1 LHTPDIREQKNL
13 LKEDGKVK
21 GKRRWLF
28 ISAVLILG
36 VGLIGSGTLWGDEAG
51 PPATGAASD
60 GQTIVAQ
67 AAPAETT
74 TTQPAA
80 PPATTTTPG
89 TGNVPVTEVTVKA
102 QKEKP
107 ATGTVAEGYRVDTV
121 KTIGPWPDMSLQDTP
136 YSINIMSKELIENL
150 QITNVN
156 DLWKYNPYT
165 ELYIPESRFGNNM
178 NLRGIYSGRVTQDGL
193 PVTGMTNGPAL
204 EDKQQ
209 IEVMTG
215 VVGFLYGVGSPA
227 GVVNYVTKR
236 APDQPLADLTVG
248 WTGRSQDYVHLDA
261 GGPLNPNIGY
271 RVNIMGQDGET
282 YVKDAYVH
290 EYLLS
295 GALDFH
301 ILDNLKLETDFS
313 RYFDEQDGMQIGF
326 SPSTGGTLRSIS
338 PDLVNPYKLY
348 GQPWGYERDQF
359 TQGGGILTWNIN
371 DMFTFR
377 SALREGIDETERLNV
392 NSTNN
397 WPARS
402 YITTIYYIGESD
414 TYNTAT
420 YGYLDTKFKIGP
432 VSNLITTGVNFLK
445 QDQLAYQTRTFNG
458 NIPGTFY
465 FADPAYVANPT
476 PDIDIGRE
484 RPSYLSELTNLVIG
498 DDIKLG
504 EQWGALVGVNH
515 AAIQTDSYT
524 IATGAK
530 SEYDKQA
537 TTPAV
542 AFTYKPIPIVTTYV
556 SYLEALEQGSTAPF
570 TYLGHAVSNAGQE
583 MPPSID
589 RQYEGGVKATLGGTL
604 LTFAVFDMEQA
615 LQYTDPYTFTFVQS
629 GRVDYRGEEITATGS
644 PFDHF
649 RIYGGV
655 THLNAVVVKDAANP
669 SYVGKVE
676 PTVADMMFKLVP
688 EYDITRVPGLTLT
701 GAILY
706 RGRYNY
712 NGLGQAYFT
721 MPSATTFDLG
731 FRYTT
736 SIWDRPVIFRAM
748 ADNVFDRRYWNG
760 SMPGDPLTFHLDMTF
775 KFF

>member
-1 LHTPDIREQKNL
+1 MKN
-13 LKEDGKVK
+13 K
-21 GKRRWLF
+21 GRWFL

-36 VGLIGSGTLWGDEAG
+36 VGLIGSGALWGDDAG
-51 PPATGAASD
+51 PPGTGAAA
-60 GQTIVAQ
+60 GGETIVAQ
-67 AAPAETT
+67 TTPAETT

-80 PPATTTTPG
+80 PAATTTTPG
-89 TGNVPVTEVTVKA
+89 TGNVPVTEVTVTA

-107 ATGTVAEGYRVDTV
+107 KEGSVEAGYRVDTV
-121 KTIGPWPDMSLQDTP
+121 KNIGPWPDMSLQDTP

-150 QITNVN
+150 QITNIN
-156 DLWKYNPYT
+156 DLWKYNPYA
-165 ELYIPESRFGNNM
+165 ELYIPQSRQGNNF
-178 NLRGIYSGRVTQDGL
+178 NLRGIYNNRVTQDGL
-193 PVTGMTNGPAL
+193 PGAGTFNGIAL
-204 EDKQQ
+204 EDKERV
-209 IEVMTG
+209 EVMTG
-215 VVGFLYGVGSPA
+215 VVGFLYGIGSPA
-227 GVVNYVTKR
+227 GVINYVTKR
-236 APDQPLADLTVG
+236 APDQPLADLTLG
-248 WTGRSQDYVHLDA
+248 WTGRSENYGHLDV
-261 GGPLNPNIGY
+261 GGPLNTGGTVPIGY
-271 RVNIMGQDGET
+271 RINIMGQDGET

-290 EYLLS
+290 EYLAS

-313 RYFDEQDGMQIGF
+313 RYFDQQDGMQIGF
-326 SPSTGGTLRSIS
+326 SPSTGGTMRSIS

-348 GQPWGYERDQF
+348 GQPWGYERDQY

-371 DMFTFR
+371 DTFTFR
-377 SALREGIDETERLNV
+377 TALREGIAETERLNV

-397 WPARS
+397 WPRRS

-414 TYNTAT
+414 NYNTAT
-420 YGYLDTKFKIGP
+420 YGYVDSKFKIGP
-432 VSNLITTGVNFLK
+432 VSNLITAGVNWYK
-445 QDQLAYQTRTFNG
+445 SDMRAYQTRTFNG
-458 NIPGTFY
+458 TLPGTFY
-465 FADPAYVANPT
+465 FADLAYVGNPT
-476 PDIDIGRE
+476 PNIDLGRE

-504 EQWGALVGVNH
+504 EKWGALVGVDH

-556 SYLEALEQGSTAPF
+556 SYLEALESGSTAPN
-570 TYLGHAVSNAGQE
+570 TYLGHQVTNAGE
-583 MPPSID
+583 MMPPAVD
-589 RQYEGGVKATLGGTL
+589 RQYEAGVKATLGGTL

-676 PTVADMMFKLVP
+676 STVADMMFKLVP
-688 EYDITRVPGLTLT
+688 EYDITRLPGLTLT

-712 NGLGQAYFT
+712 NGLGQAYYT

-731 FRYTT
+731 ARYTT
-736 SIWDRPVIFRAM
+736 TFWGRPVIFRAM
-748 ADNVFDRRYWNG
+748 ADNVLDRRYWNG
-760 SMPGDPLTFHLDMTF
+760 SMPGDPLTFHLDMTV

>member
-1 LHTPDIREQKNL
+1 MI
-13 LKEDGKVK
+13 
-21 GKRRWLF
+21 W
-28 ISAVLILG
+28 AVLILG
-36 VGLIGSGTLWGDEAG
+36 VGMIGSSALWGDDAG
-51 PPATGAASD
+51 PPAAGASSD
-60 GQTIVAQ
+60 GQIVVAQ
-67 AAPAETT
+67 AAPSETT

-80 PPATTTTPG
+80 PSTTTATAPG
-89 TGNVPVTEVTVKA
+89 QANVPVTEVTVKA
-102 QKEKP
+102 EKEKP

-121 KTIGPWPDMSLQDTP
+121 KNIGPWPDMSLQDTP

-165 ELYIPESRFGNNM
+165 ELVFPETRFGNNF
-178 NLRGIYSGRVTQDGL
+178 NLRGIQNGLVTQDGL
-193 PVTGMTNGPAL
+193 RVAGTTNGPAL
-204 EDKQQ
+204 EDKERV
-209 IEVMTG
+209 EVMTG
-215 VVGFLYGVGSPA
+215 VVGFLNGIGYPA

-236 APDQPLADLTVG
+236 APDQPLADLTLG
-248 WTGRSQDYVHLDA
+248 WTGRSENYGHLDV
-261 GGPLNPNIGY
+261 GGPLNTGGTVPIGY
-271 RVNIMGQDGET
+271 RINIMGQDGET

-313 RYFDEQDGMQIGF
+313 RYFDEQDGMQVSF
-326 SPSTGGTLRSIS
+326 SPPSPGIMRSIS
-338 PDLVNPYKLY
+338 PDLINPYKLY
-348 GQPWGYERDQF
+348 GQPWGYERDQY

-392 NSTNN
+392 NDTIN
-397 WPARS
+397 WPTRS
-402 YITTIYYIGESD
+402 YKETIYYIGESD
-414 TYNTAT
+414 AYNTAT

-432 VSNLITTGVNFLK
+432 VSNTITAGVDFFK
-445 QDQLAYQTRTFNG
+445 EDMRAYQTRTFNG
-458 NIPGTFY
+458 TLPQTFY
-465 FADPAYVANPT
+465 FANPVYVGNPT
-476 PDIDIGRE
+476 PNIDIGRE
-484 RPSYLSELTNLVIG
+484 KPYYLQEQTNLDIG

-504 EQWGALVGVNH
+504 EKWGALVGVNH

-542 AFTYKPIPIVTTYV
+542 AFTFKPIPIVTTYV
-556 SYLEALEQGSTAPF
+556 SYLEALEPGGTAPN
-570 TYLGHAVSNAGQE
+570 TYLGHQVTNAGQE
-583 MPPSID
+583 MPPAID

-615 LQYTDPYTFTFVQS
+615 LQYTDPYSFTFVQS

-649 RIYGGV
+649 RIYGGW
-655 THLNAVVVKDAANP
+655 THVNAVVIKDAANP
-669 SYVGKVE
+669 TYVGKVE
-676 PTVADMMFKLVP
+676 PTVADMTLKLVP

-701 GAILY
+701 GAVLY
-706 RGRYNY
+706 RGRYNS
-712 NGLGQAYFT
+712 NGLGAAYYT
-721 MPSATTFDLG
+721 MPSVTTFDVG
-731 FRYTT
+731 ARYTT
-736 SIWDRPVIFRAM
+736 TFWDRPVIFRAM
-748 ADNVFDRRYWNG
+748 ADNVFDRRYWIG
-760 SMPGDPLTFHLDMTF
+760 SMPGDPLTFHLDMTV

>member
-1 LHTPDIREQKNL
+1 M
-13 LKEDGKVK
+13 K

-414 TYNTAT
+414 TYNTAN

>member
-1 LHTPDIREQKNL
+1 M
-13 LKEDGKVK
+13 
-21 GKRRWLF
+21 F
-28 ISAVLILG
+28 SAVLVLG
-36 VGLIGSGTLWGDEAG
+36 VGLIGSGASWGDDAG
-51 PPATGAASD
+51 PPATGASAG
-60 GQTIVAQ
+60 GQTVVAQ
-67 AAPAETT
+67 AAPSETT

-89 TGNVPVTEVTVKA
+89 TGNVPVTEATVKA

-107 ATGTVAEGYRVDTV
+107 KESSVEAGYRVDTV
-121 KTIGPWPDMSLQDTP
+121 KNIGPWPDMSLQDTP

-165 ELYIPESRFGNNM
+165 ELVFPSTRFGNNAG
-178 NLRGIYSGRVTQDGL
+178 LRGIQNGTVTQDGL
-193 PVTGMTNGPAL
+193 RVAGTTNGPAI

-215 VVGFLYGVGSPA
+215 VVGFLNGIGYPA
-227 GVVNYVTKR
+227 GVINYVTKR
-236 APDQPLADLTVG
+236 APDQPLADLTLG

-313 RYFDEQDGMQIGF
+313 RYFDEQDGMQVSF
-326 SPSTGGTLRSIS
+326 SPPSPATMRSIS
-338 PDLVNPYKLY
+338 PDLINPYKLY
-348 GQPWGYERDQF
+348 GQPWGYERDQY
-359 TQGGGILTWNIN
+359 TQGGGILTWTIN
-371 DMFTFR
+371 DNFTFR

-392 NSTNN
+392 NDTIN

-402 YITTIYYIGESD
+402 YKETIYYIGESD
-414 TYNTAT
+414 AYDTAT
-420 YGYLDTKFKIGP
+420 YGYLDSKFKIGP
-432 VSNLITTGVNFLK
+432 VSNLITAGVNFFK
-445 QDQLAYQTRTFNG
+445 EDMRAYQTRTFNG
-458 NIPGTFY
+458 TLPQTFY
-465 FADPAYVANPT
+465 FADPAYVANPV
-476 PDIDIGRE
+476 PNIDIGRE
-484 RPSYLSELTNLVIG
+484 KPYYLQEITNLVIG

-504 EQWGALVGVNH
+504 EHWGALVGVNH
-515 AAIQTDSYT
+515 GAIQTDSYT

-556 SYLEALEQGSTAPF
+556 SYLEALEPGGTAPF
-570 TYLGHAVSNAGQE
+570 TYLGHPVSNAGQQ
-583 MPPSID
+583 MPPAVD

-615 LQYTDPYTFTFVQS
+615 L
-629 GRVDYRGEEITATGS
+629 
-644 PFDHF
+644 
-649 RIYGGV
+649 
-655 THLNAVVVKDAANP
+655 
-669 SYVGKVE
+669 
-676 PTVADMMFKLVP
+676 
-688 EYDITRVPGLTLT
+688 
-701 GAILY
+701 
-706 RGRYNY
+706 
-712 NGLGQAYFT
+712 
-721 MPSATTFDLG
+721 
-731 FRYTT
+731 
-736 SIWDRPVIFRAM
+736 
-748 ADNVFDRRYWNG
+748 
-760 SMPGDPLTFHLDMTF
+760 
-775 KFF
+775 